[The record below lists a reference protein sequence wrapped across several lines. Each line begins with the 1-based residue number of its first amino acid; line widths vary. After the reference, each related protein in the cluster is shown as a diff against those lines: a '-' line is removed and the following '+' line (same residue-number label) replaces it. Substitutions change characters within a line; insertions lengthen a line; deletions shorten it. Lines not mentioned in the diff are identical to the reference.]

1 MTSLLLEFQSLKFT
15 EFKSTIWSDWP
26 KAMQVGYSRRLY
38 LYKLIRTKA
47 ARMHGDADFESVKMP
62 AAEERKHF
70 GMRMAQFLVHLKAN
84 DTNVRRRQR
93 N

>member
-1 MTSLLLEFQSLKFT
+1 
-15 EFKSTIWSDWP
+15 
-26 KAMQVGYSRRLY
+26 MQVGYSRRLY

-62 AAEERKHF
+62 AAAAKLEEERKHF
-70 GMRMAQFLVHLKAN
+70 GMRMAQFLAHLKAN

-93 N
+93 S

>member
-1 MTSLLLEFQSLKFT
+1 
-15 EFKSTIWSDWP
+15 
-26 KAMQVGYSRRLY
+26 MQVGYSRRLY

-62 AAEERKHF
+62 AAAAKLEEERKHF

-93 N
+93 MIPQGQVFRY